1 MARSLAAVLALLAAG
16 PGLARAQDPGATPP
30 QQPGATPAS
39 PAPRQEGRLAT
50 VRLKSGQVL
59 TGRIV
64 SRDEREL
71 VLESEDGVRSVIPAA
86 SVVEV
91 REAAAGAARAPW
103 EADPNR
109 TRYLY
114 TPSGFMLQQGEGYVS
129 QTELL
134 LTTVAY
140 GVTDWLTLGVGGV
153 VPAWF
158 ASDGFN
164 LTGLVKVGGEVTRW
178 LHVAGTVQ
186 AFWAPGLDEA
196 TTAGLAFAT
205 VTLGRPDL
213 HLGLSAG
220 APFVAGD
227 EANDVGEAAFS
238 VSAVWRVSNR
248 IALLTENWFFPSSE
262 DEVIVDGFAIR
273 FIGNRLAVDAG
284 LIFALT
290 TDSNV
295 PLPWLDFTW
304 NF

>member
-1 MARSLAAVLALLAAG
+1 MARSLAAVVALLVAAPG
-16 PGLARAQDPGATPP
+16 PAHGQEPGATP
-30 QQPGATPAS
+30 QPPAAGPAA
-39 PAPRQEGRLAT
+39 PAPQEEGRLAA

-86 SVVEV
+86 SIAEV
-91 REAAAGAARAPW
+91 REAAAGATRAPW
-103 EADPNR
+103 DPDPNR

-114 TPSGFMLQQGEGYVS
+114 TPSGFMLPQGEGYVS

-134 LTTVAY
+134 LTTVAF

-158 ASDGFN
+158 AEDGFN
-164 LTGLVKVGGEVTRW
+164 LIGLVKVGGELTPW
-178 LHVAGTVQ
+178 LHVAGTVES
-186 AFWAPGLDEA
+186 FWAPGLDDA

-213 HLGLSAG
+213 HLGVSAG
-220 APFVAGD
+220 VPFVVGD
-227 EANDVGEAAFS
+227 AENDVGDTVFS
-238 VSAVWRVSNR
+238 VSGVARVSR
-248 IALLTENWFFPSSE
+248 RVALVTENWVFPGSE
-262 DEVIVDGFAIR
+262 DDVVVSGFAVR
-273 FIGNRLAVDAG
+273 FIGSQLAVDVG
-284 LIFALT
+284 LLFSPDAE
-290 TDSNV
+290 V
-295 PLPWLDFTW
+295 PFPWLDFTW